1 MFDQDADEA
10 LESAQNGAVE
20 HHRAV
25 LLSVLPD
32 VGGVEPFR
40 QDIVELDRSALP
52 RPADCVSQ
60 MELKLGRIE
69 RTFAG
74 EFFPLIFRTRTP
86 REPHG
91 FAQVVLRTIP
101 HFVGPKAFLG
111 PQGKLDRIAF
121 KAQVLVDL
129 VEQITECPD
138 LIDDLILT
146 AEDVAIV
153 LRHLPDPHQAMQRAV
168 EFIAMATAHFRHAQ
182 REIAVAFDALPED
195 QHVGWAVHRLQ
206 RHQVA
211 FAAQDLVVVIG
222 VGNLVGNDEHI
233 LAIFAPVP
241 GGFPLLGVHQLR
253 RLDFVIPAAINRAAH
268 ISLQLAPDEVT
279 LGVPEDRAVG
289 LALQM
294 EQVHLGAELAVVA
307 LGGLFEPDQMLVQL
321 LLVEPAGAVNAAEHR
336 FGLIAAP
343 IGTRNPCQFEGVR
356 VELAGA
362 GQMRPAAHIKPVITR
377 PINRQRFVTRQL
389 SGPFGLETFALLLP
403 AADQLFAA
411 PHFAAQRLVGGDD
424 LAHLRFDR
432 GQVLVGERAV
442 LWREVIVEPVVGAR
456 PESDLRARKQRLHRF
471 GQNVGE
477 IVPGEVKRIGLIPGG
492 HQRQAGI
499 AGERQG
505 QIDQLA
511 INARGQC
518 RFGEARTNCRSNI
531 GRGRTGRHFAHRT
544 IGKAD
549 CVLV

>member
-1 MFDQDADEA
+1 M
-10 LESAQNGAVE
+10 
-20 HHRAV
+20 
-25 LLSVLPD
+25 
-32 VGGVEPFR
+32 
-40 QDIVELDRSALP
+40 
-52 RPADCVSQ
+52 
-60 MELKLGRIE
+60 
-69 RTFAG
+69 
-74 EFFPLIFRTRTP
+74 IFRTRTP

-91 FAQVVLRTIP
+91 FAQVVLRTVP
-101 HFVGPKAFLG
+101 HFVGAKALLG

-138 LIDDLILT
+138 LIDDLVFA

-153 LRHLPDPHQAMQRAV
+153 LRHLSHPHQAMQRAV
-168 EFIAMATAHFRHAQ
+168 EFVAMATAHFRHAQ
-182 REIAVAFDALPED
+182 REIAVAFDSLPED

-211 FAAQDLVVVIG
+211 FAAQNLVIVIG
-222 VGNLVGNDEHI
+222 VGNLVGNDEHV
-233 LAIFAPVP
+233 LAVFAPVP

-253 RLDFVIPAAINRAAH
+253 RFDFVIPAAINRAAH
-268 ISLQLAPDEVT
+268 IGFKLAPDQIAF
-279 LGVPEDRAVG
+279 GVPEDAAVG

-294 EQVHLGAELAVVA
+294 EQVHFIAELAVVA
-307 LGGLFEPDQMLVQL
+307 LGGLFEPEQMLVQL

-336 FGLIAAP
+336 IGLIAAP
-343 IGTRNPCQFEGVR
+343 VSARNPRQFERVR
-356 VELAGA
+356 VELAGRR
-362 GQMRPAAHIKPVITR
+362 QVRPAAHIKPVITR
-377 PINRQRFVTRQL
+377 PINRQRFVARQL

-403 AADQLFAA
+403 PADQLFAA

-432 GQVLVGERAV
+432 GQVFVGEGAV
-442 LWREVIVEPVVGAR
+442 FWREIVIEAVVGAR
-456 PESDLRARKQRLHRF
+456 SKSDLRARKQRLHRF
-471 GQNVGE
+471 GQNVSE
-477 IVPGEVKRIGLIPGG
+477 IVPGKVKRIGFIPRG
-492 HQRQAGI
+492 HQSQAGI

-505 QIDQLA
+505 QIDQRA